1 MYKLRFSRFRLG
13 VLVPAIIIAVSFFSS
28 PSFSQDKNK
37 SMKNNYLVMMPHT
50 KEECL
55 KALDEYSAETP
66 KLLSQVEWG
75 CMAGDHTGYLF
86 MMGSNETEVRNML
99 PANQRK
105 GAKIE
110 MVNTFS
116 KEQIKSF
123 HEKH

>member
-1 MYKLRFSRFRLG
+1 MHKMRFSRSGILAL
-13 VLVPAIIIAVSFFSS
+13 VLFLVVSFIS
-28 PSFSQDKNK
+28 PSSYSQDKTK
-37 SMKNNYLVMMPHT
+37 SKKNNYLLMLPHT

-55 KALDEYSAETP
+55 KTLDEYSADTG
-66 KLLSQVEWG
+66 KLLYQVEWG

-86 MMGSNETEVRNML
+86 MMGNSESDVRNML

-105 GAKIE
+105 NAKIE

>member
-1 MYKLRFSRFRLG
+1 M
-13 VLVPAIIIAVSFFSS
+13 V
-28 PSFSQDKNK
+28 
-37 SMKNNYLVMMPHT
+37 PHT

-55 KALDEYSAETP
+55 KTLDEYSAETS

-86 MMGSNETEVRNML
+86 MMGSSDSDVRNML

-105 GAKIE
+105 NAKIE

>member
-1 MYKLRFSRFRLG
+1 MNKKRFSGLG
-13 VLVPAIIIAVSFFSS
+13 IFVLALFLIVSFVSS
-28 PSFSQDKNK
+28 PSYSQDKNK
-37 SMKNNYLVMMPHT
+37 SVKNNYLVMLPHT

-55 KALDEYSAETP
+55 KTLDEYSSESP
-66 KLLSQVEWG
+66 KLLSQVDWG
-75 CMAGDHTGYLF
+75 CMAGDHTGYIF
-86 MMGSNETEVRNML
+86 MMGDNESAVRNML

-110 MVNTFS
+110 MVNKFT